1 MTKEDLIRT
10 LAERNPKITKKNI
23 ALIVDEFFAV
33 VSETLKRGEEV
44 QLGDFG
50 TVSFTDKTLKPV
62 MRKRKI

>member
-33 VSETLKRGEEV
+33 IGEALKRGEEV

-50 TVSFTDKTLKPV
+50 TFSLEDKTMKSVLR
-62 MRKRKI
+62 RK

>member
-10 LAERNPKITKKNI
+10 LAERNPRITKNNI

-33 VSETLKRGEEV
+33 IVEALKRGEEV

-50 TVSFTDKTLKPV
+50 TFSLADDEANFTS
-62 MRKRKI
+62 

>member
-33 VSETLKRGEEV
+33 VSEALERGEEV

-50 TVSFTDKTLKPV
+50 TFSLADKTMKSVLR
-62 MRKRKI
+62 RK

>member
-33 VSETLKRGEEV
+33 INEALRRGEEV

-50 TVSFTDKTLKPV
+50 TFSLADEEAKSLS
-62 MRKRKI
+62 

>member
-23 ALIVDEFFAV
+23 ALIVDEFFTV
-33 VSETLKRGEEV
+33 ISEALKQGEEV

-50 TVSFTDKTLKPV
+50 TFSLADS
-62 MRKRKI
+62 KRDASS